1 MVVAPI
7 AAPVAE
13 LALSTALGGDSSVH
27 EHPGADSE
35 LLPMQYRL
43 GGETVDL
50 VELAPEAMMAMPD
63 MVADRAGEFAE
74 NHPILAFGA
83 GMTAAAA
90 GAVAYKLPISQIVAF
105 KMLDSL
111 SKALIE
117 TAPMQWLG
125 KRFGERQI
133 AKETKMWRDFEEGIR
148 SGRIKPTEPKWTPEE
163 RLQYEIA
170 MRRREAK
177 SGSFTTFGKWEGWQT
192 TTAEQTAMDVTRYR
206 AMVNDYVSSPTE
218 VMTKI
223 GKLSIAEAEAME
235 RAALA
240 RPEYVAIAKAL
251 QEERERHCFRI
262 NWDRLILQAVYGV

>member
-206 AMVNDYVSSPTE
+206 AMVNDYVSSPTD